1 MLSLPAAFLPAFLAV
16 LPQGPAASPR
26 DSASTGSVA
35 TATAAR
41 AEEAMSIDGRDSE
54 SVWAQAQRY
63 TTFRQFQPRVN
74 AEPSLRTEFR
84 VAYDERNLYVFVR
97 MFDPHPDS
105 IMRALSRRD
114 VRGPSDQVKVMID
127 SYNDER
133 SGYEFAVNPDGVKR
147 DYSMSNDGN
156 EDISWN
162 GVWDVGTVVD
172 SLGWTAEFE
181 IPLSQLRYARAPQ
194 NRFGLGI
201 WRDIERRTERMSWPL
216 YNPEKSGLSS
226 QLGKLDG
233 LAGLS
238 TARRLEAVPYAVARN
253 VQRISDASQYS
264 RKQELTVG
272 GDLKIGLTPNTTLDA
287 TINPDFGQVEADP
300 SVVNLTAFET
310 FFSERRPFFVEGTGL
325 YRFQLNCYIVVD
337 CSTNEG
343 LFYSRRIGRAPTLL
357 NSYGDGATPTATP
370 IAAAA
375 KLTGRTAHGLS
386 FGVLNALTQEVIGSE
401 RRTAEPRTNYAVVRA
416 QQDLRGGEAGVSWI
430 GTAVNRALDDWT
442 DPVLHR
448 SAYVTGVSARNRF
461 GGGNYE
467 VNASFTASHVAGT
480 REAILRTQRSPVHYF
495 QQPDDDHDLD
505 PNRTSLGGHA
515 AQLKFGKYGGGATRF
530 ETSFVRQSAGFEPND
545 LGFLR
550 RADVQDWSTWAAL
563 SFRTPRGIYRWM
575 QLNANH
581 WETWNTSGRR
591 LENAVNV
598 NGHMGLHNNWNVHA
612 GGTVSKLGTSF
623 CDRCTRGGPVL
634 RSSRAFYP
642 WFGVNGDSRG
652 RLVPSM
658 WVNLGYYDGGESR
671 SVSLSPSVTIRVSTR
686 FEANVGASIENVDS
700 YAQWYDNFT
709 DPDGASTHH
718 AFARLDQRTLSM
730 SLRLNYV
737 ASPDLSLE
745 FYGQP
750 FVSTGTWSDFR
761 ELSDTPTASR
771 LADRFQPFTPPA
783 GSPDAFRFAQLRTN
797 TVLRWEY
804 RPGSTVFV
812 VWAHGRRDD
821 SDVRSDRSWTREYRD
836 LFELHPDNTFLI
848 KVAYWLNR

>member
-1 MLSLPAAFLPAFLAV
+1 MCLLGV
-16 LPQGPAASPR
+16 LAASAALSIQVP
-26 DSASTGSVA
+26 AQLVA
-35 TATAAR
+35 TDPPVRSGITR
-41 AEEAMSIDGRDSE
+41 AVRSAEPLTIDGRADE
-54 SVWAQAQRY
+54 AVWQSAPRTSQ
-63 TTFRQFQPRVN
+63 FRQFEPHPDG
-74 AEPSLRTEFR
+74 EPSFRTEFQ
-84 VAYDERNLYVFVR
+84 VAYDTRNLYVYVR
-97 MFDPHPDS
+97 AYDPHPDS
-105 IMRALSRRD
+105 IMQALTRRD
-114 VRGPSDQVKVMID
+114 VRGPSDQIKVLVD
-127 SYNDER
+127 AYHDRR
-133 SGYEFAVNPDGVKR
+133 SGFEFAVNPAGVKR
-147 DYSMSNDGN
+147 DFAVSNDDD
-156 EDISWN
+156 EDGTWN
-162 GVWDVGTVVD
+162 GVWDVATVVD
-172 SLGWTAEFE
+172 SLGWAAEFR
-181 IPLSQLRYARAPQ
+181 IPLSQLRFPAGARHT
-194 NRFGLGI
+194 FGFGV
-201 WRDIERRTERMSWPL
+201 WRDIERYAERVSWPL
-216 YNPEKSGLSS
+216 YAITRNGMMS
-226 QLGKLDG
+226 QLGELEG
-233 LAGLS
+233 LTGLGAGH
-238 TARRLEAVPYAVARN
+238 RLELTPYAVTKN
-253 VQRISDASQYS
+253 VS
-264 RKQELTVG
+264 RATATGDFDHVQQLTLG
-272 GDLKIGLTPNTTLDA
+272 GDLKYGITPNITLDA
-287 TINPDFGQVEADP
+287 TINPDFGQVESDP
-300 SVVNLTAFET
+300 AVLNLSAFET
-310 FFSERRPFFVEGTGL
+310 FLAERRPFFSEGTGF
-325 YRFQLNCYIVVD
+325 YRFALNCYIVVD

-386 FGVLNALTQEVIGSE
+386 FGVLNALTQEVIGTE

-416 QQDLRGGEAGVSWI
+416 QQDLRGGEAGISWI

-467 VNASFTASHVAGT
+467 VNASFTASHVTGT

-591 LENAVNV
+591 LENAVNM

-634 RSSRAFYP
+634 RSSRAIYP

-671 SVSLSPSVTIRVSTR
+671 SVSLSPSLTIRLSTR
-686 FEANVGASIENVDS
+686 FEANVGASVENVDS